1 MTTACSRISDR
12 TPLEK
17 AATEAAFFLT
27 RTQAP
32 AVVLP
37 LRAIGCDNARSLL
50 PAQVWVDS
58 ESTANFAFVAK
69 MWAVV
74 SQSQVRF
81 ERGNAYG

>member
-1 MTTACSRISDR
+1 MQPNFRSNTTREGR
-12 TPLEK
+12 HRGG
-17 AATEAAFFLT
+17 FLFDE
-27 RTQAP
+27 TQAP

-74 SQSQVRF
+74 SQSSSPF
-81 ERGNAYG
+81 